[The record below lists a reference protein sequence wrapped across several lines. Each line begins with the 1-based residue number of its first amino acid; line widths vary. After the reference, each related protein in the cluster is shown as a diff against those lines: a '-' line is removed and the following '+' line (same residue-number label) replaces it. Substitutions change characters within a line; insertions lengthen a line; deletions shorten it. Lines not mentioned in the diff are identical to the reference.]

1 CCPHRYLYSQKKST
15 DTMKPVRIV
24 SIIPYKVLPAK
35 LGGEKG
41 IAVFN
46 EYVGSLVPITAI
58 TTESNEVNEAKNYTV
73 INSITDNRIRYIN
86 PFLYF
91 RVRKLI
97 RQTNA
102 SHLLIE
108 HPYFGWLAWLI
119 RHTLRIRWVV
129 HSHNIEYMRSKSI
142 GRWWWKM
149 LMWYERWVYKSAD
162 KLFFISEDD
171 LEHAITQLAI
181 ERKKS
186 TAITFGIEQATLP
199 GDIAV
204 QRNIILKKYEIGPE
218 TCIMLFN
225 GALYHHTNYDSVT
238 AIVKEINPVLMQS
251 GINYK
256 IFICGKG
263 LPVSFNDLKDEVDN
277 NIIYAGFVEDISVYF
292 KAADIFLNP
301 IISGGGVKTKAIE
314 ALANNC
320 TVISTEIGALGL
332 NRAVTGDKL
341 QVVADNDWLAFS
353 KLVIKAVGHH
363 TNIPDAFFD
372 YYYWGN
378 IAKRVVNVLEND
390 HA

>member
-1 CCPHRYLYSQKKST
+1 
-15 DTMKPVRIV
+15 
-24 SIIPYKVLPAK
+24 
-35 LGGEKG
+35 
-41 IAVFN
+41 
-46 EYVGSLVPITAI
+46 
-58 TTESNEVNEAKNYTV
+58 
-73 INSITDNRIRYIN
+73 
-86 PFLYF
+86 
-91 RVRKLI
+91 
-97 RQTNA
+97 
-102 SHLLIE
+102 
-108 HPYFGWLAWLI
+108 
-119 RHTLRIRWVV
+119 
-129 HSHNIEYMRSKSI
+129 
-142 GRWWWKM
+142 M
-149 LMWYERWVYKSAD
+149 LMWYERWVYNSAD

-171 LEHAITQLAI
+171 LEHAVNELGI

-186 TAITFGIEQATLP
+186 TAITFGIEQPTLP
-199 GDIAV
+199 DDIER
-204 QRNIILKKYEIGPE
+204 QRNLILKKYGIPAG

-238 AIVKEINPVLMQS
+238 AIVKHINPVLLQS

-263 LPVSFNDLKDEVDN
+263 LPDFFNDLRDEIAR
-277 NIIYAGFVEDISVYF
+277 NIIYAGFVDDISMYF

-332 NRAVTGDKL
+332 NRDVTGNKL
-341 QVVADNDWLAFS
+341 QVVADNDWPSFS
-353 KLVIKAVGHH
+353 KRVIEATGQHAD
-363 TNIPDAFFD
+363 IPAAFFD

>member
-1 CCPHRYLYSQKKST
+1 
-15 DTMKPVRIV
+15 MVRIV

-46 EYVGSLVPITAI
+46 EYLGSIVPITAI
-58 TTESNEVNEAKNYTV
+58 TTRSNDVSEARNYSV
-73 INSITDNRIRYIN
+73 INSISDSRLRYIN

-91 RVRKLI
+91 RVRRLI
-97 RQTNA
+97 KRQRA

-119 RHTLRIRWVV
+119 RHTMTVRWVV
-129 HSHNIEYMRSKSI
+129 HSHNIEYQRSRSI
-142 GRWWWKM
+142 GRSWWK
-149 LMWYERWVYKSAD
+149 LLRWYERWVYQSAD
-162 KLFFISEDD
+162 KVFFISEDD
-171 LEHAITQLAI
+171 LEHAVMQLGI
-181 ERKKS
+181 QRSKS
-186 TAITFGIEQATLP
+186 TAITFGIDSAGLP
-199 GDIAV
+199 ANMDA
-204 QRNIILKKYEIGPE
+204 QRKFIEAKYAIEPG

-238 AIVKEINPVLMQS
+238 AIVESINPALIKS
-251 GINYK
+251 GIRYK

-263 LPVSFNDLKDEVDN
+263 LPASFNELKEYADK
-277 NIIYAGFVEDISVYF
+277 NIIFAGFVDDISIYF

-332 NRAVTGDKL
+332 NRNVTGDKL
-341 QVVADNDWLAFS
+341 KVVADNDWEHFS
-353 KLVIKAVGHH
+353 RLVINSVDQHS
-363 TNIPDAFFD
+363 NIPDSFFD

-378 IAKRVVNVLEND
+378 IAKRVANLLEQD

>member
-1 CCPHRYLYSQKKST
+1 
-15 DTMKPVRIV
+15 MKPVRIV

-41 IAVFN
+41 IAIFN
-46 EYVGSLVPITAI
+46 EYVGELVPITAI
-58 TTESNEVNEAKNYTV
+58 TTRSNDVSEAKHYTV

-91 RVRKLI
+91 RIRKLI
-97 RQTNA
+97 RQTKA
-102 SHLLIE
+102 THLLIE

-119 RHTLRIRWVV
+119 RHTIPVQWVV
-129 HSHNIEYMRSKSI
+129 HSQNIEYMRSKSI

-171 LEHAITQLAI
+171 LEHAVTELGI

-186 TAITFGIEQATLP
+186 TAITFGIEQPSLP
-199 GDIAV
+199 NDIHT
-204 QRNIILKKYEIGPE
+204 QRDFILKKYGIAAD

-238 AIVKEINPVLMQS
+238 AIVKHINPVLLES
-251 GINYK
+251 GIRYK

-263 LPVSFNDLKDEVDN
+263 LPGFFNDLKDEADR
-277 NIIYAGFVEDISVYF
+277 NIIYAGFVDDISIYF
-292 KAADIFLNP
+292 KAADVFLNP

-332 NRAVTGDKL
+332 NRNVTGNKL
-341 QVVADNDWLAFS
+341 QVVADNDWSTFS
-353 KLVIKAVGHH
+353 KLVIQAVGQH
-363 TNIPDAFFD
+363 TDIPDAFFD
-372 YYYWGN
+372 YYYWGK
-378 IAKRVVNVLEND
+378 IAKRVVNVLESD